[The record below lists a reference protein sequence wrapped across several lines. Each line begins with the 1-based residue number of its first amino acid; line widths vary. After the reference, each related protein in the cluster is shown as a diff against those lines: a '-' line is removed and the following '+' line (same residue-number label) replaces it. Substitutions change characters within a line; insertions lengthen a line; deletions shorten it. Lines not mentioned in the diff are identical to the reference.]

1 MNPALIKFLTD
12 VAFRWVA
19 ADLLSIGEVQLHS
32 YTAGSVK
39 DREVWSTPH
48 KIVLDKKQTRRY
60 HNFLKGSIGV
70 WLKYQQNQ
78 PHAYALIH
86 LKTYHA
92 NAKECKYDEPWDI
105 RAAVLLQRFPFTFTL
120 PRHK

>member
-48 KIVLDKKQTRRY
+48 KIVLDKKNKKQGDITT
-60 HNFLKGSIGV
+60 FSKV
-70 WLKYQQNQ
+70 
-78 PHAYALIH
+78 AL
-86 LKTYHA
+86 A
-92 NAKECKYDEPWDI
+92 CG
-105 RAAVLLQRFPFTFTL
+105 
-120 PRHK
+120 